1 MLSHQF
7 SETMQKSLHKQ
18 KNLSEETILIIIVS
32 KNTTIT
38 ISRETRDLLLK
49 LKGKKS
55 WDSFLREMALEEI
68 KKKRQEIREKL
79 QELLELEYEDVRVKR
94 WAREF

>member
-1 MLSHQF
+1 
-7 SETMQKSLHKQ
+7 LHKQ
-18 KNLSEETILIIIVS
+18 KNLSGETILIIIVS

-79 QELLELEYEDVRVKR
+79 QELLELEYEDVKVKR

>member
-1 MLSHQF
+1 
-7 SETMQKSLHKQ
+7 LHKQ
-18 KNLSEETILIIIVS
+18 KNLSGETILIIIVS

>member
-1 MLSHQF
+1 VLSHQF

-18 KNLSEETILIIIVS
+18 KNLSGETILIIIVS

>member
-1 MLSHQF
+1 M
-7 SETMQKSLHKQ
+7 
-18 KNLSEETILIIIVS
+18 S

-79 QELLELEYEDVRVKR
+79 QELLELEYEDVKVKR

>member
-1 MLSHQF
+1 MSR
-7 SETMQKSLHKQ
+7 
-18 KNLSEETILIIIVS
+18 
-32 KNTTIT
+32 NTTIT

>member
-1 MLSHQF
+1 M
-7 SETMQKSLHKQ
+7 
-18 KNLSEETILIIIVS
+18 S

>member
-1 MLSHQF
+1 M
-7 SETMQKSLHKQ
+7 HKQ
-18 KNLSEETILIIIVS
+18 KNLSGETIFIIIVS
-32 KNTTIT
+32 RNTTIT

-79 QELLELEYEDVRVKR
+79 QELLELEYEDVKVKR

>member
-1 MLSHQF
+1 
-7 SETMQKSLHKQ
+7 
-18 KNLSEETILIIIVS
+18 VS